1 MDELLEWERS
11 LADAPAEKR
20 AKPAPNTGA
29 KAIRD
34 AAMRGRTMGS

>member
-11 LADAPAEKR
+11 LAAPAEKR